1 MGSLALWAPGALNQG
16 LWGWKPLIEDWESVG
31 CVASQVAET
40 VTGWFFNSSA
50 AIKNFPART
59 KHLPSTCQ
67 QLACDDNNPPAPRFC
82 CRCVFLRQDSV

>member
-59 KHLPSTCQ
+59 KHLPST
-67 QLACDDNNPPAPRFC
+67 
-82 CRCVFLRQDSV
+82 SVEEKQHILN